1 MDVVAINLNEV
12 IDIISDNGGLED
24 IQLGIIFEE
33 VCEEGNMLQTR
44 MSHSKRTMGE
54 NNIPHQ

>member
-1 MDVVAINLNEV
+1 MDVVAVNLNEV

-33 VCEEGNMLQTR
+33 VGEEGNMLQAR
-44 MSHSKRTMGE
+44 MSHSKRRMGE
-54 NNIPHQ
+54 NNVPHQ